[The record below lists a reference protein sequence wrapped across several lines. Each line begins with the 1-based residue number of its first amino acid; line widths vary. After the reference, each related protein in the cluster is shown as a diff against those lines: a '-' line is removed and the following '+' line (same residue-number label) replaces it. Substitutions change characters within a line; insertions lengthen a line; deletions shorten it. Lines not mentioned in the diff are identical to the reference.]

1 MNAAEILRA
10 IEALEPGMQR
20 AYLDSIRAAV
30 DAAVIAEVER
40 LIAEDD
46 EQGLVALLS
55 LGALAAFAE
64 ALRGAFLAGGR
75 FEMTAIILPAPLRR
89 EIGRKEFDP
98 STDPAQARIAQQVQQ
113 IRQISVDGV
122 RDAVRAVMGSR
133 RVVGGPWV
141 PSPGGGPGQAGT
153 VSPPQPARGARQAAL
168 DLVGRVSPQTGQ
180 RTGGVLGLPGNMAQY
195 VVNTRQQL
203 LSGDPS
209 EMRKYFARTRRD
221 RRFDGIVRRAI
232 ESGQPVSAAD
242 VEKIAG
248 RYSERLLKTHVDML
262 AKTAAAESFN
272 AGRDQAWEQLVAQGI
287 DRNKVTKEWR
297 DRADEKVRNSHRHM
311 RGQTVILGQAFR
323 TGSGALLR
331 YPGDSSLG
339 AGYDEIANCRCFII
353 YSLRK

>member
-1 MNAAEILRA
+1 MTAVEILRA

-55 LGALAAFAE
+55 LGALAVFAE
-64 ALRGAFLAGGR
+64 AMRGAFLVGGR
-75 FEMTAIILPAPLRR
+75 FEMVAIVLPAPLRR

-98 STDPAQARIAQQVQQ
+98 STEQAQARIAQQVQQ
-113 IRQISVDGV
+113 ARQASTDGV
-122 RDAVRAVMGSR
+122 RDAIRAVMGSR
-133 RVVGGPWV
+133 RTIGGP
-141 PSPGGGPGQAGT
+141 QRT
-153 VSPPQPARGARQAAL
+153 ARQAAL
-168 DLVGRVSPQTGQ
+168 DLVGRTSPQTGR

-195 VVNTRQQL
+195 VVNARQQL
-203 LSGDPS
+203 LSGDPD

-221 RRFDGIVRRAI
+221 RRFDGIVRRAL
-232 ESGQPVSAAD
+232 EAGKPVAAAD
-242 VEKIAG
+242 VDKIAG
-248 RYSERLLKTHVDML
+248 RYSERLLKTHVEML
-262 AKTAAAESFN
+262 TRTAAAESFN

-287 DRNKVTKEWR
+287 DRAKIEKEWR

-323 TGSGALLR
+323 TNSGALLR

-339 AGYDEIANCRCFII
+339 AGYDETANCRCYII
-353 YSLRK
+353 YHLRP